1 MLVGLALAHSAGSG
15 LRPMRLGRAAVSALA
30 SSYGGETAPTFDN
43 EWEHEMAGAEKL
55 AKHVPAWAAEIM
67 LDEAAGAEYEAE
79 QARAR
84 AEAHVLVEGR
94 EWGDGGGA
102 GGDGGDGEAFGSGAF
117 TPAEIGDDYG
127 APLEAVLAKLLDLGV
142 PERDLRSGRAPP
154 SFGGGAASF
163 FFTGRLLFLGPS
175 GPSRRRAPRRRRRG
189 SGHRSPTPRSSLNRT
204 QTLRTTATLRAHT
217 LCTHHTETLRN
228 ARPHTLRTHHTDTA
242 HTPRPHTL
250 LPAGAR
256 GPPRPRGLPVLCTEA
271 RGRCG
276 DHLSPRAA
284 HAN

>member
-94 EWGDGGGA
+94 EWGDGGGV

-142 PERDLRSGRAPP
+142 PERDLRPERPLSEACT
-154 SFGGGAASF
+154 AAQVASLVHYLQ
-163 FFTGRLLFLGPS
+163 GC
-175 GPSRRRAPRRRRRG
+175 AA
-189 SGHRSPTPRSSLNRT
+189 RSSPPARHVFSPAQRACLPPLGCDPIE
-204 QTLRTTATLRAHT
+204 LR
-217 LCTHHTETLRN
+217 E
-228 ARPHTLRTHHTDTA
+228 
-242 HTPRPHTL
+242 
-250 LPAGAR
+250 
-256 GPPRPRGLPVLCTEA
+256 GLADESIGELASELACI
-271 RGRCG
+271 
-276 DHLSPRAA
+276 S
-284 HAN
+284 

>member
-1 MLVGLALAHSAGSG
+1 VCVCMLVGLALAHSAGSG

-142 PERDLRSGRAPP
+142 PERDLRPERPLSEACTAAQASGQR
-154 SFGGGAASF
+154 
-163 FFTGRLLFLGPS
+163 
-175 GPSRRRAPRRRRRG
+175 
-189 SGHRSPTPRSSLNRT
+189 TPLT
-204 QTLRTTATLRAHT
+204 DTAQLSQPHADTPHDSTLRAHT
-217 LCTHHTETLRN
+217 L
-228 ARPHTLRTHHTDTA
+228 PHTPHTDSA

-271 RGRCG
+271 RGSGG

>member
-1 MLVGLALAHSAGSG
+1 VNRACASSAPQAPAPAVHALRVAYRGTAQCVCMLVGLALAHSAGSG

-142 PERDLRSGRAPP
+142 PERDLRPERPLSEACTAAQVASLVHYLQGCDPIELREGLADESIGELASELGVPHEAVLELARRLKLRP
-154 SFGGGAASF
+154 LLGAA
-163 FFTGRLLFLGPS
+163 
-175 GPSRRRAPRRRRRG
+175 
-189 SGHRSPTPRSSLNRT
+189 
-204 QTLRTTATLRAHT
+204 
-217 LCTHHTETLRN
+217 
-228 ARPHTLRTHHTDTA
+228 
-242 HTPRPHTL
+242 TL
-250 LPAGAR
+250 LPRNELALLRNECVRGAR
-256 GPPRPRGLPVLCTEA
+256 
-271 RGRCG
+271 
-276 DHLSPRAA
+276 
-284 HAN
+284 

>member
-154 SFGGGAASF
+154 HLEATRRPSF
-163 FFTGRLLFLGPS
+163 
-175 GPSRRRAPRRRRRG
+175 
-189 SGHRSPTPRSSLNRT
+189 
-204 QTLRTTATLRAHT
+204 
-217 LCTHHTETLRN
+217 
-228 ARPHTLRTHHTDTA
+228 
-242 HTPRPHTL
+242 
-250 LPAGAR
+250 LPGVFR
-256 GPPRPRGLPVLCTEA
+256 F
-271 RGRCG
+271 
-276 DHLSPRAA
+276 
-284 HAN
+284 